1 MEESKINESLLQV
14 TIGDR
19 ALILDLNGGEWIKDF
34 SDMQQ
39 LIDPKDFVCSEVN
52 IESCFSEDTRSL
64 TKDYRFVLSNVHN
77 SSKDFFFV
85 KKLYRTAD
93 KVKGIIEPPHL
104 IPRKYFGA
112 FKTHNELDI

>member
-1 MEESKINESLLQV
+1 MSDYAVNENLLQV

-19 ALILDLNGGEWIKDF
+19 ALIFDLKDREWIKDF

-39 LIDPKDFVCSEVN
+39 LISPKDFVCSEVN

-77 SSKDFFFV
+77 NSKDFFFV
-85 KKLYRTAD
+85 KKLYRTVD
-93 KVKGIIEPPHL
+93 KEKGII
-104 IPRKYFGA
+104 
-112 FKTHNELDI
+112 